1 MPSNPNQSG
10 KGFRSPAIQRLG
22 RKASNGARKL
32 SYSSSQLETPTL
44 TSQRYFSS
52 PISNQHNSISD
63 FIPSRRGF
71 RKAHL
76 NINSLTKYID
86 ELRILLFDYS
96 IDIISINETKLDDT
110 IKSCEVHKTGY
121 EFIRNDRNRQ
131 GGGEGFYIKTSINF
145 VVCYNP
151 NVPNL
156 ENLCIEIRKPNSKPF
171 LIATCYRSPCSS
183 IDLFLYYESF
193 LVKLDSLGLEY
204 YLLGD
209 LNCNLASLQYDSNT
223 RR

>member
-1 MPSNPNQSG
+1 M
-10 KGFRSPAIQRLG
+10 
-22 RKASNGARKL
+22 KL

-52 PISNQHNSISD
+52 LISNQHNSISD

-76 NINSLTKYID
+76 NINSLTKHID

-110 IKSCEVHKTGY
+110 IKSCEVHIPGY
-121 EFIRNDRNRQ
+121 EFIHRDRNRQ
-131 GGGEGFYIKTSINF
+131 GGGVGFCIKTCSCSNL
-145 VVCYNP
+145 

-156 ENLCIEIRKPNSKPF
+156 ENLCIKIRKPNSKPF
-171 LIATCYRSPCSS
+171 LIATWYRPPCSS
-183 IDLFLYYESF
+183 LIYFYITNHFL
-193 LVKLDSLGLEY
+193 K
-204 YLLGD
+204 
-209 LNCNLASLQYDSNT
+209 N
-223 RR
+223 